1 MSIQRKV
8 TPLGKVRYRAR
19 IKANGREVASR
30 MFDRKSD
37 AVAWEQDQRRQ
48 LRAGEW
54 LDPRRGQVP
63 LSVVAEMWLES
74 RRTVKRRTLESDRG
88 AWRNYIAPRFGR
100 RPVASITTAVSRA
113 GLVT

>member
-8 TPLGKVRYRAR
+8 TPRGKVRYRAR

-54 LDPRRGQVP
+54 LDPRR
-63 LSVVAEMWLES
+63 A
-74 RRTVKRRTLESDRG
+74 RCR
-88 AWRNYIAPRFGR
+88 
-100 RPVASITTAVSRA
+100 
-113 GLVT
+113 